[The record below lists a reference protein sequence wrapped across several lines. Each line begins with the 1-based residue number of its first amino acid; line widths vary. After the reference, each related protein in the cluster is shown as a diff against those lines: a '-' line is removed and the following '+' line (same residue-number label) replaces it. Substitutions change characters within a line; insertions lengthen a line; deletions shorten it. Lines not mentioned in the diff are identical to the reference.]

1 MPRPTK
7 TPVSKRADLDARLKE
22 RDVKRANGR
31 TRKHSRPPIRF
42 LDIVAE
48 EDLIAAMQG
57 TYGIVTKIAANLEKK
72 FRVPM
77 NWSTVYE
84 HITLNKNTHA
94 AFLAEREKALD
105 KAEINVLGDLDN
117 GSIETSKWYLKHQGA
132 KRGYV
137 ERQEV
142 VFEGDP
148 LNINLSGSTLTAE
161 ELASSSAV
169 EVSGGGEKSA
179 EAD

>member
-94 AFLAEREKALD
+94 AFLAEREKALRHFD
-105 KAEINVLGDLDN
+105 RAGPYAKGHGRLCHY
-117 GSIETSKWYLKHQGA
+117 WHRHQLLPA
-132 KRGYV
+132 AFRLCPRYSNNRRIIVHGY
-137 ERQEV
+137 R
-142 VFEGDP
+142 
-148 LNINLSGSTLTAE
+148 NRN
-161 ELASSSAV
+161 
-169 EVSGGGEKSA
+169 
-179 EAD
+179 